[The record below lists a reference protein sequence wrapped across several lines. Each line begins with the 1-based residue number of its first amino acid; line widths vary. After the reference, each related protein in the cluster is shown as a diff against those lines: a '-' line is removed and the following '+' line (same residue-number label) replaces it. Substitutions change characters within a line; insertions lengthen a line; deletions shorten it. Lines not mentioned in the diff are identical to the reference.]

1 MKQAFGIPI
10 QDVSWS
16 VVNNEGIC
24 ALSLIDLL
32 GRTQQLKATHHVALR
47 LSYIE
52 IYNEVIKDI
61 LVSEGININHLD
73 KSL

>member
-1 MKQAFGIPI
+1 MWQNIYVGPKTFSMIGDI
-10 QDVSWS
+10 
-16 VVNNEGIC
+16 NNEGIC

-61 LVSEGININHLD
+61 LVSEGINI
-73 KSL
+73 SI